1 MLGNAHIVS
10 IVAVPIYFPTSIVGG
25 LPFLH
30 FLSSICCLYTT
41 PMGVNWYLIIVLIC
55 ISLIINNVG
64 HFSCAFWPSI
74 WCLWRN
80 IYLNTPIFW
89 LGDLFGVFFFYIQLH
104 SSLYVLEINP
114 LSVTSFANIFF
125 SSVSCLFI
133 LFMVSFAVSLNLIRS
148 HFFIFTLFSFALGD
162 WSKNALLQF
171 MWKCTAYVS
180 L

>member
-1 MLGNAHIVS
+1 MPRLFS
-10 IVAVPIYFPTSIVGG
+10 IVAVTIYIPTITVGG
-25 LPFLH
+25 FPFLH
-30 FLSSICCLYTT
+30 ILSSICYLYTILT
-41 PMGVNWYLIIVLIC
+41 GVEVRPHYSFDF

-64 HFSCAFWPSI
+64 IFSCAFWPSI

-80 IYLNTPIFW
+80 IYLDLPILW
-89 LGDLFGVFFFYIQLH
+89 LGDLFFDIQLH

-114 LSVTSFANIFF
+114 LSVTPFANIFF

-133 LFMVSFAVSLNLIRS
+133 LFVVSFAVSLNLIRS

-162 WSKNALLQF
+162 WSKKALLQF
-171 MWKCTAYVS
+171 VWKWTAYVS

>member
-1 MLGNAHIVS
+1 MPILFS
-10 IVAVPIYFPTSIVGG
+10 IVAVPIYIPTSIVGG

-30 FLSSICCLYTT
+30 FLSSICYLYTILT
-41 PMGVNWYLIIVLIC
+41 DVNCYLFIVLIC
-55 ISLIINNVG
+55 ISLIISDVG
-64 HFSCAFWPSI
+64 HLFM
-74 WCLWRN
+74 CLLA
-80 IYLNTPIFW
+80 IYMVSLEKH
-89 LGDLFGVFFFYIQLH
+89 LFRSALSLTRWFVLFFDIQLH
-104 SSLYVLEINP
+104 SSLCVLEINP
-114 LSVTSFANIFF
+114 LSVTPFANIFF
-125 SSVSCLFI
+125 SSISCLFI